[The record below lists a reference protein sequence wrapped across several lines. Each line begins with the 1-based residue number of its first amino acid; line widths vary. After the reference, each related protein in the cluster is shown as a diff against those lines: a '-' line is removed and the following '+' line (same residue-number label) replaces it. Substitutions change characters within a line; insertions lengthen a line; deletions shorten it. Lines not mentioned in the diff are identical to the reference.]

1 MSKRK
6 KLRTSGG
13 EGIHPLKPPKHPR
26 LRDSDRASQSYE
38 LDPSCH
44 PEESEGRAGPAPS
57 AEQSGEEPGQVASSS
72 PNKEAGGPSR
82 LLRQP
87 ENEPVPFPPSQVSL
101 LGSLAYVHR
110 MLPPFSWSACLF
122 ILKAN
127 GWCCAGNS
135 QLRTAVLAPKHS
147 GPVPFCSIVCEL
159 EILPEPSAQH
169 AGSQSPEESPG
180 LTVWEADGAHSK
192 HGVQNPVTPVSGRG
206 HSQPEVSNDA
216 SPEWGTV
223 PLASERASQD
233 HLLEQ
238 GTNLLDGGSTE
249 WGGVP
254 GDRGQKGHQPS
265 SEAEE
270 KEPDQGSSQEEG
282 AQGGAG
288 ANQEEGDS
296 ILGLI
301 PGGPEPGSVVQGLS
315 DFMQTL
321 SKAGREAQGSCS
333 SPRFSSL
340 RSIVI
345 TDVSTD
351 PTQPEQRAL
360 EVAGLG
366 GKAPDGGHSWALP
379 RGMPLCKETAGGRG
393 EAGQEAK
400 PPGNVPGG
408 PAAFLALAHGIQE
421 PIVDVGDS
429 IPVASEMGS
438 GVDQTWV
445 PGSDQEGFCALPL
458 LLQPLG
464 EKATKLGSQ
473 SYEQDIREL
482 SLSLGASAPLVHR
495 EAVDGPPLDTR
506 VHQGNPDALKGL
518 AGQPKHPPDSAD
530 QALLGESPAMELDFL
545 PDSQIQDALEASD
558 FEDPPEQTSEI
569 MGSRSQCSS
578 VLEFEHKLL
587 DSTHE
592 GIQPCEAARM
602 EDATDTMRGLIVE
615 LSNLN
620 RMIMNAHRD
629 LEAFKRLS
637 YRKAKPASGPYTP
650 KGAGPHPRGEQSW
663 RDT

>member
-87 ENEPVPFPPSQVSL
+87 ENEPVPFPPSQNSVGRFVPQFAKL
-101 LGSLAYVHR
+101 RKTVTRQAATKEEDFGSGA
-110 MLPPFSWSACLF
+110 FSS
-122 ILKAN
+122 
-127 GWCCAGNS
+127 
-135 QLRTAVLAPKHS
+135 
-147 GPVPFCSIVCEL
+147 

-270 KEPDQGSSQEEG
+270 KKPDQGSSQEEG

-296 ILGLI
+296 IPGLI
-301 PGGPEPGSVVQGLS
+301 SGGPEPGSVVQGLS

-340 RSIVI
+340 RTIVT

-393 EAGQEAK
+393 ETRQEAK

-429 IPVASEMGS
+429 IPIASEMGS

-445 PGSDQEGFCALPL
+445 PGSDQEGLGGFCALPL

-473 SYEQDIREL
+473 SYEQDLREL

-506 VHQGNPDALKGL
+506 IHQGNPDALNGL

-530 QALLGESPAMELDFL
+530 QAVLGESPAMELDFL

-558 FEDPPEQTSEI
+558 FEDPPEQFPAGRGLGPCWPGTSLHAV
-569 MGSRSQCSS
+569 GDP
-578 VLEFEHKLL
+578 LTKAHP
-587 DSTHE
+587 STHE

-629 LEAFKRLS
+629 MEASKRLS